1 MTTAG
6 RDRSRDER
14 RAALFGTVFRVLIV
28 AVTGLYLAFGLLT
41 ASRTLGCD
49 FLAYHNAAQRLLAQ
63 DPIYDLSITRTG
75 GCGLYQYPPPFV
87 LIALPFSLLGFG
99 WGTWAWIGFLVACFV
114 GGALLMPV
122 RREIRWAMVL
132 AGGVGW
138 PFIYGVRIGQVG
150 PILLLVFALGWRFL
164 DRPQVVGLATGI
176 GTLVKLQPALLLG
189 WLAARRDWRA
199 VAWGLATI
207 AVGAGVAAA
216 IGLGAW
222 VDFITLLR
230 NLTNALTVPA
240 NLSIGAVAY
249 AYGAGVPLASAIQAA
264 NIVALLVVVVVA
276 ATRTSREAGY
286 LVTVVASQVI
296 SPIVWDHYA
305 LVLLLP
311 VAWLLERRQWWAVL
325 IPLSEAW
332 VLLPFMPTVAYP
344 IAFYVT
350 LAGVLAVGWRRQPR
364 PALAESLAA

>member
-1 MTTAG
+1 MTGERA
-6 RDRSRDER
+6 RDPGER
-14 RAALFGTVFRVLIV
+14 RAARFGTTFRVLIIV
-28 AVTGLYLAFGLLT
+28 VTGMYLAFGLLT

-49 FLAYHNAAQRLLAQ
+49 FLAYHNAAQRLLASES
-63 DPIYDLSITRTG
+63 IYDLSITRTG

-87 LIALPFSLLGFG
+87 LLALPFSLLGFG

-114 GGALLMPV
+114 GGAMLMPV

-132 AGGVGW
+132 AGGVSW

-150 PILLLVFALGWRFL
+150 PILLLVFAAGWRFL
-164 DRPQVVGLATGI
+164 DRPRILGLAAGI
-176 GTLVKLQPALLLG
+176 GTLIKLQPALILG
-189 WLAARRDWRA
+189 WLAVRREWRA
-199 VAWGLATI
+199 MAWGLATI
-207 AVGAGVAAA
+207 AAVTVVAAA
-216 IGLGAW
+216 LGLGAW
-222 VDFITLLR
+222 LDFATLLR

-249 AYGAGVPLASAIQAA
+249 AYGASPAVAAGIQSA
-264 NIVALLVVVVVA
+264 NIVVLLAVVVVVA
-276 ATRTSREAGY
+276 SRTSRDAGY
-286 LVTVVASQVI
+286 LATIVASQVI

-325 IPLSEAW
+325 VPLSQAW
-332 VLLPFMPTVAYP
+332 VLLPFVPTIAYP

-350 LAGVLAVGWRRQPR
+350 LFGVIAVGWVHQPR
-364 PALAESLAA
+364 PALTQPLAA

>member
-1 MTTAG
+1 MTGEGT
-6 RDRSRDER
+6 RDGGDR
-14 RAALFGTVFRVLIV
+14 RAALFGTAFRVLIIL
-28 AVTGLYLAFGLLT
+28 VTGIYLAFGLLT

-49 FLAYHNAAQRLLAQ
+49 FFAYHSAAQRLLANE
-63 DPIYDLSITRTG
+63 PIYDLSITRTG

-114 GGALLMPV
+114 GAAMLMPV

-132 AGGVGW
+132 AGGIGW

-150 PILLLVFALGWRFL
+150 PILLLVFAAGWRFL
-164 DRPQVVGLATGI
+164 DRPRIVGLATGI
-176 GTLVKLQPALLLG
+176 GALIKLQPVLILG
-189 WLAARRDWRA
+189 WLAVRREWRA
-199 VAWGLATI
+199 MTWGVATI
-207 AVGAGVAAA
+207 LGGAALAAA
-216 IGLGAW
+216 VGLGAW
-222 VDFITLLR
+222 PDFATLLR

-249 AYGAGVPLASAIQAA
+249 AYGASPAVAAGIQSANTVVLLA
-264 NIVALLVVVVVA
+264 VVVVA
-276 ATRTSREAGY
+276 AKRTSREAGY
-286 LVTVVASQVI
+286 VATIVASQVI

-325 IPLSEAW
+325 IPLSQAW
-332 VLLPFMPTVAYP
+332 VLLPFVPTIAYP
-344 IAFYVT
+344 IAFYTALV
-350 LAGVLAVGWRRQPR
+350 GVLAVGWVRQPGAALIQ
-364 PALAESLAA
+364 PAAA